1 MMLSP
6 VMRLLVMMSLHDDDV
21 TSDEIAGDDVTT

>member
-1 MMLSP
+1 MMMSP
-6 VMRLLVMMSLHDDDV
+6 VMRLLVMMSLHDNV